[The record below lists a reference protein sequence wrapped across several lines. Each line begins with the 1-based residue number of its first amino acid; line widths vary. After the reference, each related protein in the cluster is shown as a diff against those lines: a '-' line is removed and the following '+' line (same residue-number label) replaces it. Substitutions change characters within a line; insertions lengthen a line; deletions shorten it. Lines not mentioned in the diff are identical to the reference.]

1 MSKAKIFIPFS
12 LIFCNF
18 AFGLEFGAVS
28 TMSAGMGGA
37 GVALKD
43 NDNAIYYNPALI
55 GASSRINKYIKAKS
69 SNHTNDDSVTLI
81 GEVNK
86 QNLDSANMKIYN
98 GKVAYTLGAGI
109 EIAGGRG
116 RG

>member
-18 AFGLEFGAVS
+18 AFGLEFGSVS

-55 GASSRINKYIKAKS
+55 GASSRIDKYIKVKS
-69 SNHTNDDSVTLI
+69 NKDTKEDSITLL
-81 GEVNK
+81 GEEK
-86 QNLDSANMKIYN
+86 EQNLESFNQRSYTGKI
-98 GKVAYTLGAGI
+98 AYTLGAGV
-109 EIAGGRG
+109 EI
-116 RG
+116 